1 MGPAQKVSI
10 RKERLLKRQQLF
22 SSNPVASALRST
34 VESFSLEIRVISLRR
49 DGGQIFSVGG
59 RHCLVHVCNKARQ
72 FSPKCEK
79 LYWGFQ
85 INPSVLKISEFLV
98 LVVVKNKGF
107 RFFVLPV
114 HKLPAKF
121 FTVSRH
127 LYIPQGGY
135 NTKGQGRK
143 RGSLDILEHENAW
156 QLLTTVPTSL
166 VFTSPA

>member
-22 SSNPVASALRST
+22 SSNSVASALKST
-34 VESFSLEIRVISLRR
+34 VESLGLEIRVISLRR
-49 DGGQIFSVGG
+49 DGGQIFSIAG

-72 FSPKCEK
+72 FSSKCGK

-85 INPSVLKISEFLV
+85 INPSVLKTSEFLV
-98 LVVVKNKGF
+98 LVVAENGGF

-121 FTVSRH
+121 FAVSRH